1 MSSDPAAGLAGAI
14 FLGALAIALA
24 WPVPLLLAR
33 AKWPSAAP
41 VLAVALWQSIALA
54 GGISMI
60 GSLLLAGLQPFG
72 DDLWSRIQGAAGS
85 LFHGPLPA
93 DASLLN
99 AFLLSAAVLLTA
111 HLLLNLALTS
121 VRSRNQRHRHME
133 LLRLLSSP
141 LPDAPTT
148 RVIDH
153 PAPAAY
159 CLPGARSVT
168 VLSEGMI
175 ALLSPDQLDAVVAHE
190 RAHLRQKHHLL
201 LDAFRS
207 WKRAL
212 PWFPIATRAQDAVAL
227 LLEMLADDTA
237 RHEAGDRV
245 LAGAIRLVDETGQA
259 GAVLGAPKDRRTPE
273 QRRVALIA
281 RENRLTDGRRTVG
294 PVLRAAVILTT
305 VLLVVVPPVVILT
318 T

>member
-1 MSSDPAAGLAGAI
+1 VTPVNDVALLLGVLA
-14 FLGALAIALA
+14 LVLA

-33 AKWPSAAP
+33 AKWPASAP
-41 VLAVALWQSIALA
+41 VLALALWQSIALA

-60 GSLLLAGLQPFG
+60 GSLLLFGLQPFG
-72 DDLWSRIQGAAGS
+72 DDLWSRVGGAAS
-85 LFHGPLPA
+85 TVFAGPLPS

-99 AFLLSAAVLLTA
+99 TFALSAAVLLTI

-121 VRSRNQRHRHME
+121 ERSRRQRHRHRE
-133 LLRLLSSP
+133 LLSLLSEP
-141 LPDAPTT
+141 LPDTPST
-148 RVIDH
+148 RIIDH

-159 CLPGARSVT
+159 CLPGAKSVT

-175 ALLSPDQLDAVVAHE
+175 ALLTPEQLDAVIAHE
-190 RAHLRQKHHLL
+190 HAHLRQKHHLL

-227 LLEMLADDTA
+227 LIEMLADDAA
-237 RHEAGDRV
+237 RQTSGDLV
-245 LAGAIRLVDETGQA
+245 LADAIRVVDDTGTA

-273 QRRVALIA
+273 QRRHAIAA
-281 RENRLTDGRRTVG
+281 RETRLVTEQPTVG
-294 PVLRAAVILTT
+294 PALRLIIVVLTAALVI
-305 VLLVVVPPVVILT
+305 VPPVLVLT
-318 T
+318 S

>member
-1 MSSDPAAGLAGAI
+1 VLPVNETAIILGL
-14 FLGALAIALA
+14 LAIALA

-33 AKWPSAAP
+33 ATWPTAAP

-72 DDLWSRIQGAAGS
+72 DDLWSRIAGAAS
-85 LFHGPLPA
+85 TLFTGPLPSGV
-93 DASLLN
+93 SLLN

-121 VRSRNQRHRHME
+121 VRSRRQRHQHME

-141 LPDAPTT
+141 LPDVPST

-175 ALLSPDQLDAVVAHE
+175 ALLSPEELDAVIAHE
-190 RAHLRQKHHLL
+190 RTHLRQKHHLL

-237 RHEAGDRV
+237 RRSSGDPV
-245 LAGAIRLVDETGQA
+245 LAGAIRIVDETGTA
-259 GAVLGAPKDRRTPE
+259 GSALGAPKDRRTPE
-273 QRRVALIA
+273 QRRDALLA
-281 RENRLTDGRRTVG
+281 REARLTAGRRTVG
-294 PVLRAAVILTT
+294 PALRLTIAVVT
-305 VLLVVVPPVVILT
+305 VLLVVVPPVLVLT
-318 T
+318 S

>member
-1 MSSDPAAGLAGAI
+1 MLPVNETAIILGL
-14 FLGALAIALA
+14 LAIALA

-33 AKWPSAAP
+33 ATWPTAAP

-72 DDLWSRIQGAAGS
+72 DDLWSRIAGAAS
-85 LFHGPLPA
+85 TLFTGPLPSGV
-93 DASLLN
+93 SLLN

-111 HLLLNLALTS
+111 HLVLNLALTS
-121 VRSRNQRHRHME
+121 VRSRRQRHQHME

-141 LPDAPTT
+141 LPDVPST

-175 ALLSPDQLDAVVAHE
+175 ALLSPEELDAVIAHE
-190 RAHLRQKHHLL
+190 RTHLRQKHHLL

-237 RHEAGDRV
+237 RRSSGDPV
-245 LAGAIRLVDETGQA
+245 LAGAIRIVDETGTA
-259 GAVLGAPKDRRTPE
+259 GSALGAPKDRRTPE
-273 QRRVALIA
+273 QRRDALLA
-281 RENRLTDGRRTVG
+281 REARLTAGRRTVG
-294 PVLRAAVILTT
+294 PALRLTIAVVT
-305 VLLVVVPPVVILT
+305 VLLVVVPPVLVLT
-318 T
+318 S

>member
-1 MSSDPAAGLAGAI
+1 MLPVNETAIVLGL
-14 FLGALAIALA
+14 LAIALA

-33 AKWPSAAP
+33 ATWPPAAP

-72 DDLWSRIQGAAGS
+72 DDLWSRIGGAARTI
-85 LFHGPLPA
+85 FTGPLPSGV
-93 DASLLN
+93 SLLN

-121 VRSRNQRHRHME
+121 VRSRRQRHQHME

-141 LPDAPTT
+141 LPDVPST

-175 ALLSPDQLDAVVAHE
+175 ALLSPEELDAVIAHE
-190 RAHLRQKHHLL
+190 RTHLRQKHHLL

-237 RHEAGDRV
+237 RRSSGDPV
-245 LAGAIRLVDETGQA
+245 LAGAIRIVDETGSA
-259 GAVLGAPKDRRTPE
+259 GSALGAPKDRRTPE
-273 QRRVALIA
+273 QRRDALIA
-281 RENRLTDGRRTVG
+281 REARLTSGRRTVG
-294 PVLRAAVILTT
+294 PALRLTIAVVT
-305 VLLVVVPPVVILT
+305 VLLVVVPPVLVLT
-318 T
+318 S

>member
-1 MSSDPAAGLAGAI
+1 MLPVNETAIALGL
-14 FLGALAIALA
+14 LAIALA
-24 WPVPLLLAR
+24 WPVPVLLAR
-33 AKWPSAAP
+33 ATWPPAAP

-72 DDLWSRIQGAAGS
+72 DDLWSRIGGAAAT
-85 LFHGPLPA
+85 LFAGPLPA
-93 DASLLN
+93 GVTLLN
-99 AFLLSAAVLLTA
+99 AFLLSATVLLTA

-121 VRSRNQRHRHME
+121 VRSRSQRHRHME

-141 LPDAPTT
+141 LPDIPST

-175 ALLSPDQLDAVVAHE
+175 ALLSPEELDAVVAHE
-190 RAHLRQKHHLL
+190 RTHLRQKHHLL

-237 RHEAGDRV
+237 RRASGDPV
-245 LAGAIRLVDETGQA
+245 LAEAIRIVDETGTA
-259 GAVLGAPKDRRTPE
+259 GTALGAPKDRRTPE
-273 QRRVALIA
+273 QRRDALLA
-281 RENRLTDGRRTVG
+281 RESRRTAGRRTVG
-294 PVLRAAVILTT
+294 PALRATVAVAT
-305 VLLVVVPPVVILT
+305 VLLVLVPPILVLT
-318 T
+318 S

>member
-1 MSSDPAAGLAGAI
+1 MTVDQTAVVLGL
-14 FLGALAIALA
+14 LALALA

-41 VLAVALWQSIALA
+41 ALALALWQSIALA

-60 GSLLLAGLQPFG
+60 GSLLLAGLEPFG
-72 DDLWSRIQGAAGS
+72 EDLVSRVSGAAAT
-85 LFHGPLPA
+85 LFSGPLPTGV
-93 DASLLN
+93 SLLHT
-99 AFLLSAAVLLTA
+99 FFLSAAVLLTA
-111 HLLLNLALTS
+111 HLVLNLALTS
-121 VRSRNQRHRHME
+121 VRSRRQRHRHME
-133 LLRLLSSP
+133 LLSLLSSP
-141 LPDAPTT
+141 LPDEPAT

-175 ALLSPDQLDAVVAHE
+175 ELLSPEQLEAVIAHE

-227 LLEMLADDTA
+227 LVEMLADDTA
-237 RHEAGDRV
+237 RHTTGDPV
-245 LAGAIRLVDETGQA
+245 LADAIRIVDSTGTA
-259 GAVLGAPKDRRTPE
+259 GAALGAPKDPRTPE
-273 QRRVALIA
+273 QRRTALLA
-281 RENRLTDGRRTVG
+281 RESRLTADHRTVG
-294 PVLRAAVILTT
+294 PGLR
-305 VLLVVVPPVVILT
+305 LLVVIAAALLIIVPPALVLT
-318 T
+318 S

>member
-1 MSSDPAAGLAGAI
+1 MLPVNETAIALGL
-14 FLGALAIALA
+14 LAIALA
-24 WPVPLLLAR
+24 WPVPVLLAR
-33 AKWPSAAP
+33 ATWPPAAP

-54 GGISMI
+54 GGVSMI
-60 GSLLLAGLQPFG
+60 GSLLLAGLHPFG
-72 DDLWSRIQGAAGS
+72 DDLWSRIGSAAGT
-85 LFHGPLPA
+85 LFSGPLPA
-93 DASLLN
+93 GVTLLN

-121 VRSRNQRHRHME
+121 ARSRSQRHRHME

-141 LPDAPTT
+141 LPDLPST

-175 ALLSPDQLDAVVAHE
+175 ALLSPEELDAVMAHE
-190 RAHLRQKHHLL
+190 RTHLRQKHHLL

-237 RHEAGDRV
+237 RRSSGDAV
-245 LAGAIRLVDETGQA
+245 LAEAIRIVDETGSA
-259 GAVLGAPKDRRTPE
+259 GTALGAPKDRRSPE
-273 QRRVALIA
+273 QRRDALLA
-281 RENRLTDGRRTVG
+281 RETRLTAGRRTVG
-294 PVLRAAVILTT
+294 PALRTSVTIAI
-305 VLLVVVPPVVILT
+305 VLLVLVPPVLVLT
-318 T
+318 S

>member
-1 MSSDPAAGLAGAI
+1 MNDVALVLGILAV
-14 FLGALAIALA
+14 ALA
-24 WPVPLLLAR
+24 WPVPLALAR
-33 AKWPSAAP
+33 ATWPAAAP
-41 VLAVALWQSIALA
+41 GLALALWQSIALA

-60 GSLLLAGLQPFG
+60 GSLLLFGLHPFG
-72 DDLWSRIQGAAGS
+72 DTLGARLRTAAGS
-85 LFHGPLPA
+85 VFSGPLPG
-93 DASLLN
+93 DVSLLHV
-99 AFLLSAAVLLTA
+99 FSLSAGVLLTA

-121 VRSRNQRHRHME
+121 VRSRRQRHRHSE
-133 LLRLLSSP
+133 LVALLSSP
-141 LPDAPTT
+141 MPDTPST

-175 ALLSPDQLDAVVAHE
+175 ALLSPEQLDAVVAHE

-227 LLEMLADDTA
+227 LVEMLADDAA
-237 RHEAGDRV
+237 RQSSGDTV
-245 LAGAIRLVDETGQA
+245 LADAIRTVDGTGSA
-259 GAVLGAPKDRRTPE
+259 GAVLGAPKDARTPE
-273 QRRVALIA
+273 QRRTALLA
-281 RENRLTDGRRTVG
+281 REQRLLAEHRTVG
-294 PVLRAAVILTT
+294 PALRLAVTVATAALVI
-305 VLLVVVPPVVILT
+305 VPPVLALSS
-318 T
+318 

>member
-1 MSSDPAAGLAGAI
+1 MTAVDGTAVVLGL
-14 FLGALAIALA
+14 LAIALA

-33 AKWPSAAP
+33 AKWPAAAP

-60 GSLLLAGLQPFG
+60 GSLLVAGLEPFG
-72 DDLWSRIQGAAGS
+72 DDLWSRIGGAAAS
-85 LFHGPLPA
+85 VFHGPLPA
-93 DASLLN
+93 DATLLN

-121 VRSRNQRHRHME
+121 ARSRRQRHRHLE
-133 LLRLLSSP
+133 LLTLLSSP
-141 LPDAPTT
+141 LPDAPAT

-175 ALLSPDQLDAVVAHE
+175 ALLSPEQLEAVVAHE

-207 WKRAL
+207 WKRSL

-237 RHEAGDRV
+237 RRAEGDAV
-245 LAGAIRLVDETGQA
+245 LAHAIRIVDETGTA
-259 GAVLGAPKDRRTPE
+259 GTALGAPKDQRTPE
-273 QRRVALIA
+273 QRRQALLA
-281 RENRLTDGRRTVG
+281 REERLVAGHRTVG
-294 PVLRAAVILTT
+294 PMLRATVIATTALLVAVPPLL
-305 VLLVVVPPVVILT
+305 VLLS
-318 T
+318 

>member
-1 MSSDPAAGLAGAI
+1 VLPVNETAIILGL
-14 FLGALAIALA
+14 LAIALA

-33 AKWPSAAP
+33 ATWPTAAP

-72 DDLWSRIQGAAGS
+72 DDLWSRIAGAAS
-85 LFHGPLPA
+85 TLFTGPLPSGV
-93 DASLLN
+93 SLLN

-111 HLLLNLALTS
+111 HLVLNLALTS
-121 VRSRNQRHRHME
+121 VRSRRQRHQHME

-141 LPDAPTT
+141 LPDVPST

-175 ALLSPDQLDAVVAHE
+175 ALLSPEELDAVIAHE
-190 RAHLRQKHHLL
+190 RTHLRQKHHLL

-237 RHEAGDRV
+237 RRSSGDPV
-245 LAGAIRLVDETGQA
+245 LAGAIRIVDETGTA
-259 GAVLGAPKDRRTPE
+259 GSALGAPKDRRTPE
-273 QRRVALIA
+273 QRRDALLA
-281 RENRLTDGRRTVG
+281 REARLTAGRRTVG
-294 PVLRAAVILTT
+294 PALRLTIAVVT
-305 VLLVVVPPVVILT
+305 VLLVVVPPVLVLT
-318 T
+318 S

>member
-1 MSSDPAAGLAGAI
+1 MLPVNETAIALGL
-14 FLGALAIALA
+14 LAIALA

-33 AKWPSAAP
+33 ATWPPAAP

-72 DDLWSRIQGAAGS
+72 DDLWSRIGGAAAT
-85 LFHGPLPA
+85 LFSGPLPA
-93 DASLLN
+93 GVSLLN

-121 VRSRNQRHRHME
+121 VRSRRQRHQHME

-141 LPDAPTT
+141 LPDAPST

-175 ALLSPDQLDAVVAHE
+175 ALLSPEELDAVVAHE

-212 PWFPIATRAQDAVAL
+212 PWFPIATRAQDAVAQ

-237 RHEAGDRV
+237 RRSSGDAV
-245 LAGAIRLVDETGQA
+245 LAGAIRIVDETGTA
-259 GAVLGAPKDRRTPE
+259 GTALGAPKDRRTPE
-273 QRRVALIA
+273 QRRDALLA
-281 RENRLTDGRRTVG
+281 REARLTAGRRTVG
-294 PVLRAAVILTT
+294 PVLRSAVALAT
-305 VLLVVVPPVVILT
+305 VLLVVVPPVLVLT
-318 T
+318 S

>member
-1 MSSDPAAGLAGAI
+1 MPVDSTALL
-14 FLGALAIALA
+14 LGALALALA

-33 AKWPSAAP
+33 AKWPAAAP
-41 VLAVALWQSIALA
+41 VLALGLWQSIALA

-60 GSLLLAGLQPFG
+60 GSLLLAGLEPFG
-72 DDLWSRIQGAAGS
+72 DDLWSRIGNAAAH
-85 LFHGPLPA
+85 LFQGPLPA
-93 DASLLN
+93 GVTLLHTF
-99 AFLLSAAVLLTA
+99 ALSAAVLLAA
-111 HLLLNLALTS
+111 HLVLNLALTS
-121 VRSRNQRHRHME
+121 VRSRRQRHRHME
-133 LLRLLSSP
+133 LLGLLSSP
-141 LPDAPTT
+141 LPDAPST

-227 LLEMLADDTA
+227 LVEMLADDTA
-237 RHEAGDRV
+237 RRSSGDAV
-245 LAGAIRLVDETGQA
+245 LADAIRIVDETGGA
-259 GAVLGAPKDRRTPE
+259 GTALGAPKDPRTPE
-273 QRRVALIA
+273 QRRSALLA
-281 RENRLTDGRRTVG
+281 REERLTTGHRTVG
-294 PVLRAAVILTT
+294 PALRTLVVTAS
-305 VLLVVVPPVVILT
+305 VLLVIVPPVLVLT
-318 T
+318 S